1 MNVKGTP
8 ILIVGYHLMY
18 GKVANLEKPMVLLK
32 KVVTKIE
39 KIARDEE
46 EEPMEEEKEEEIKYM
61 TEYIVE
67 AIIKKKI
74 LFNKRPRPIVSLE
87 TKIKF

>member
-1 MNVKGTP
+1 MF
-8 ILIVGYHLMY
+8 
-18 GKVANLEKPMVLLK
+18 GKVANLEKPMLLLK
-32 KVVTKIE
+32 KVRKTFERAKN
-39 KIARDEE
+39 DEE
-46 EEPMEEEKEEEIKYM
+46 MDEGGDETAETKQT
-61 TEYIVE
+61 TEYVIE

>member
-1 MNVKGTP
+1 MF
-8 ILIVGYHLMY
+8 
-18 GKVANLEKPMVLLK
+18 GKVANLEKPMILLK
-32 KVVTKIE
+32 KIHKKIE
-39 KIARDEE
+39 HAPSDED
-46 EEPMEEEKEEEIKYM
+46 MEQEINDETSEIKQK
-61 TEYIVE
+61 TEYVIE